1 MNKII
6 ILYLLLF
13 SYTLSKGKEL
23 LDVEIINLRNQRYAL
38 TSKIKSSD
46 YKLPFTKIIYNSNGI
61 INIKKFTE
69 EILKKYPQIKIGY
82 DYNEF
87 KKIYRRKEWK
97 F

>member
-46 YKLPFTKIIYNSNGI
+46 YKLF
-61 INIKKFTE
+61 
-69 EILKKYPQIKIGY
+69 LIKIFLIKNY
-82 DYNEF
+82 L
-87 KKIYRRKEWK
+87 
-97 F
+97 